1 MAKGTP
7 KEKSLRPYA
16 FIVGFGLVSMLMDT
30 VYEGALASQGPL
42 LASLGASALVVG
54 IVSGLGEAT
63 ALAGRLF
70 SGPLADRTGRYWT
83 FAILGYAATAV
94 AVPCMG
100 FAGSV
105 AGVAALVIL
114 ERFGKSLRTPSRDTM
129 LSHAASATGRGRGF
143 ALHEVFDQIGA
154 VAGPLVVAALL
165 SATGND
171 YRVALGVLVVPG
183 LLAICVLLALR
194 RRVPDPSVFEAGGT
208 EEKHEDAGG
217 SAPLPRR
224 FWLYAVACAVMLS
237 GVATYG
243 VLSYHMVSSGI
254 ADDAAVPVLYAV
266 AMGVDAIFAALSGLL
281 YDRVGTRAMR
291 VLPFIC
297 AAIPFVAYTDV
308 PWLVGVGVVLWGAGM
323 GIQESTMRAAVAD
336 IAPAGQR
343 ATAYGVFSVMVG
355 VGGLV
360 GGIMAGWLYG
370 VSIASLIAYTC
381 CVEAA
386 SLALMLRATASGPK
400 VEAQ

>member
-1 MAKGTP
+1 MAMGTSKDP
-7 KEKSLRPYA
+7 SLKPYA
-16 FIVGFGLVSMLMDT
+16 FIVGFGVVSMLMDT
-30 VYEGALASQGPL
+30 VYEGALASQGAL
-42 LASLGASALVVG
+42 LASLGADALVVG

-105 AGVAALVIL
+105 VGVATLVIL

-129 LSHAASATGRGRGF
+129 LSHAAGATGRGRGF

-154 VAGPLVVAALL
+154 VAGPLIVAALL

-171 YRVALGVLVVPG
+171 YRVALGVLVIPG
-183 LLAICVLLALR
+183 LLAIGVLLALR
-194 RRVPDPSVFEAGGT
+194 HKVPDPSVYE
-208 EEKHEDAGG
+208 EDAAERKPEA
-217 SAPLPRR
+217 APERLRLPRR
-224 FWLYAVACAVMLS
+224 FWLYAISCAVMLA

-243 VLSYHMVSSGI
+243 VLSYHMVSTGI
-254 ADDAAVPVLYAV
+254 ASDATTSVLYAV
-266 AMGVDAIFAALSGLL
+266 AMGVDALFAALSGFL
-281 YDRVGTRAMR
+281 YDRIGTRAMR
-291 VLPFIC
+291 VLPFVC
-297 AAIPFVAYTDV
+297 MAIPFVAYADV
-308 PWLVGVGVVLWGAGM
+308 PWLVIVGVVLWGAGM

-355 VGGLV
+355 IGGLV

-370 VSIASLIAYTC
+370 VSVAALIAYTC
-381 CVEAA
+381 CVEAVA
-386 SLALMLRATASGPK
+386 LALMLRATRQA
-400 VEAQ
+400 AA

>member
-1 MAKGTP
+1 MAKGTS
-7 KEKSLRPYA
+7 KETSVRPYA

-154 VAGPLVVAALL
+154 VAGPLIVAALL

-171 YRVALGVLVVPG
+171 YRVALGVLVIPG

-194 RRVPDPSVFEAGGT
+194 HKVPDPSVYEAGDSG
-208 EEKHEDAGG
+208 EKPESKGKTAEKR
-217 SAPLPRR
+217 APLPRR
-224 FWLYAVACAVMLS
+224 FWLYAIACAVMLA

-243 VLSYHMVSSGI
+243 VLSYHMVSSGV
-254 ADDAAVPVLYAV
+254 ADDATVPVLYAV
-266 AMGVDAIFAALSGLL
+266 AMGVDALFAALSGFL
-281 YDRVGTRAMR
+281 YDKIGTRAMR
-291 VLPFIC
+291 VLPFVC

-308 PWLVGVGVVLWGAGM
+308 LWLVFAGVVLWGAGM

-336 IAPAGQR
+336 IAPTGQR

-355 VGGLV
+355 IGGLV
-360 GGIMAGWLYG
+360 GGVMAGWLYG
-370 VSIASLIAYTC
+370 VSLAALVAYTC
-381 CVEAA
+381 CVEAVA
-386 SLALMLRATASGPK
+386 LALMLRATQQEES
-400 VEAQ
+400 

>member
-1 MAKGTP
+1 MDRSRET
-7 KEKSLRPYA
+7 SLGPYA
-16 FIVGFGLVSMLMDT
+16 FIVGFGVVSMLMDT
-30 VYEGALASQGPL
+30 VYEGALASQGAL

-54 IVSGLGEAT
+54 VVSGLGEAT

-83 FAILGYAATAV
+83 FAILGYATTAV

-105 AGVAALVIL
+105 IGVAVLVII

-129 LSHAASATGRGRGF
+129 LSHAAGATGRGRGF

-154 VAGPLVVAALL
+154 VAGPLIVAALL
-165 SATGND
+165 GATGND
-171 YRVALGVLVVPG
+171 YRVALGVLVIPG
-183 LLAICVLLALR
+183 LLAIGVLLALR
-194 RRVPDPSVFEAGGT
+194 HKVPDPSVYETGAAGRTSGAGAA
-208 EEKHEDAGG
+208 EKTR
-217 SAPLPRR
+217 LPRR
-224 FWLYAVACAVMLS
+224 FWLYAVACAVMLA

-243 VLSYHMVSSGI
+243 VLSYHMVSTGI
-254 ADDAAVPVLYAV
+254 ADDATTSVLYAV
-266 AMGVDAIFAALSGLL
+266 AMGVDALFAALSGLL
-281 YDRVGTRAMR
+281 YDKVGTRAMR
-291 VLPFIC
+291 VLPFVC
-297 AAIPFVAYTDV
+297 VAIPFVAYADV
-308 PWLVGVGVVLWGAGM
+308 LWLVILGVVLWGAGM

-370 VSIASLIAYTC
+370 VSVAALIIYTC
-381 CVEAA
+381 CIEAA
-386 SLALMLRATASGPK
+386 ALALMLRATRKAT
-400 VEAQ
+400 